1 MNFYQN
7 AGYAQPKEFFL
18 ESYSFHCRLHQQ
30 FQSLV
35 SELFFEDPGHDWLY
49 H

>member
-18 ESYSFHCRLHQQ
+18 ESYSFHCRLHR
-30 FQSLV
+30 QSLV